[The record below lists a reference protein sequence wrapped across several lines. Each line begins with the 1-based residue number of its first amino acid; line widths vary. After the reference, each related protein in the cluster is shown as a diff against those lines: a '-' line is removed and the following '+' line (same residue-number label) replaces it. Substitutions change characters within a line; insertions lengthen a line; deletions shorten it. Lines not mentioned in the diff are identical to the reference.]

1 MKDAVGAT
9 SDKAAALTESQL
21 GDLSEALVSATYS
34 QKAEHAADDYGYEF
48 LRDHGKNPRAM
59 AKSFLRLKSLQEE
72 QGVGKTSKINQLFSS
87 HPDLDAR
94 IERMTKRANNDGC
107 PE

>member
-1 MKDAVGAT
+1 
-9 SDKAAALTESQL
+9 
-21 GDLSEALVSATYS
+21 
-34 QKAEHAADDYGYEF
+34 
-48 LRDHGKNPRAM
+48 M